1 VQFEVSGRLSYLG
14 MQIDISSEGTIID
27 MQFYTKKVLE
37 GMDVPVRE
45 LLGMNTT
52 FIVDEVAKELSEEE
66 RKVFHSRVAKL
77 LFLAR

>member
-1 VQFEVSGRLSYLG
+1 
-14 MQIDISSEGTIID
+14 
-27 MQFYTKKVLE
+27 
-37 GMDVPVRE
+37 MDVPVRE